1 MPRKDT
7 RMAAHILVVEDEEQ
21 ARYSLV
27 QIFRR
32 AGYTVMD
39 APDGEMALRLLNG
52 GRFDLVLAD
61 IKLGAVDGLQILRAS
76 RELPEP
82 PAVILLTGYASLES
96 ALAAL
101 RAGAADYLLK
111 PSEPEQMLASV
122 ANALEQRAEE
132 LYNAEAARILGEGLA
147 SLQRRMLGR
156 GPEPEARPASSAGAA
171 ELQPIGIG
179 PLRVGRHRYD
189 VQLHDQPMHLTPMEF
204 AILRCLAE
212 GWPEAISYQEIARC
226 AYGYEAGGA
235 EAQVLLKAHVRNL
248 RQKIGASQ
256 LVTVRGTGYRLVAPG
271 GAGPQQ
277 E

>member
-1 MPRKDT
+1 
-7 RMAAHILVVEDEEQ
+7 MAAQILVVEDEEQ

-32 AGYTVMD
+32 AGYSVTE
-39 APDGEMALRLLNG
+39 AADGEKALRLLQE
-52 GRFDLVLAD
+52 GRFDLILAD
-61 IKLGAVDGLQILRAS
+61 IKLGAVDGLQILHAS
-76 RELPEP
+76 RALPEP
-82 PAVILLTGYASLES
+82 PAVILLTGFASLES

-122 ANALEQRAEE
+122 TNALEQRAEG
-132 LYNAEAARILGEGLA
+132 LYNAEAARILSDGLA
-147 SLQRRMLGR
+147 SLQRRLLGR
-156 GPEPEARPASSAGAA
+156 TSEPEARPASSLGPTPG
-171 ELQPIGIG
+171 LQPISVG

-189 VQLHDQPMHLTPMEF
+189 VQLHDQPMNLTPMEF

-212 GWPEAISYQEIARC
+212 GWPEPISYQEIARC

-271 GAGPQQ
+271 GAESQH